1 MTTKETEKKR
11 IHNKFVLTKKVP
23 NRFSKKV
30 GPVICEATDQVFT
43 ACGSSVKVYSLKTS
57 M

>member
-1 MTTKETEKKR
+1 MLTEEKKAKR

-23 NRFSKKV
+23 CRFSSKV
-30 GPVICEATDQVFT
+30 DPVICEATNQVF
-43 ACGSSVKVYSLKTS
+43 ASCGSSVKVFSLKTS